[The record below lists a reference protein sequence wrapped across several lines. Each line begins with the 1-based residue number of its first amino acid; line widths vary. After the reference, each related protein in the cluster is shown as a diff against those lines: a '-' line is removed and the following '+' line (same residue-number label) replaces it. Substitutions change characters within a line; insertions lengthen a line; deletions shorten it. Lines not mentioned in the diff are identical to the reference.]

1 MTKPKS
7 FRQTENCETCN
18 RSLENVE
25 GEWHCMKYSFRITY
39 PEERVC
45 DDYQ

>member
-1 MTKPKS
+1 MTMPTS

-18 RSLENVE
+18 RSLENTE
-25 GEWHCMKYSFRITY
+25 GQVWCAKYNVQITY
-39 PEERVC
+39 PAERVC